1 MWGSK
6 WLAAVGITAAA
17 IGVGFSAS
25 VQAQSTG
32 GGVLTT
38 TSELESLRAE
48 QSDLF
53 DRMLAAPDDLDL
65 MFEYAQLSIR
75 LQDFEAAISTLERML
90 IYRQDLPRVRLEL
103 GVAYFNLGSY
113 AAAQL
118 YFEQVLEDPET
129 PDIVRARVGRF
140 MEEIA
145 NRTRPHNYRLIATA
159 GLTHATNATLGPDGN
174 RVLFQGN
181 LATLIAGQQ
190 EADSGVRVTLDLR
203 HTYDLGQEDADT
215 WRTEVGFYGVRY
227 FDTDDGDVGFVRVRT
242 GPRLSLDEQ
251 AFGPKL
257 RPYTELQY
265 LTSENRGLFFGGGVG
280 LEYLDTLS
288 PVLSVYGDVGLIY
301 RNYFRQEFSDEDS
314 VSTYAAA
321 GLAYLPVRNFILRS
335 TLITSYDDADGDEN
349 SNVEVG
355 LRMSGEY
362 KYDVGLSQ
370 IDGLWTASA
379 FAEVRGRMFN
389 EPDPLVDPNSRRN
402 DVDFRAGVRHIF
414 AIQQGFGVQIDVD
427 GLVRRSNIRNFDL
440 ENISGTIS
448 LRYEL

>member
-53 DRMLAAPDDLDL
+53 EQMLAAPDDLDL

-349 SNVEVG
+349 SNIEFG
-355 LRMSGEY
+355 LRVSGEY

-414 AIQQGFGVQIDVD
+414 SIQQGFGVQIDVD